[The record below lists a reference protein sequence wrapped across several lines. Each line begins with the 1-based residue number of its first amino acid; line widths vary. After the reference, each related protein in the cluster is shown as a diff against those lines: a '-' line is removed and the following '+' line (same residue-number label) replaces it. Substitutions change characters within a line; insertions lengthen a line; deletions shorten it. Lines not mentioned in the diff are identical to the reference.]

1 MESGDHEV
9 YKTSI
14 SNLNSPLSNLIRRFF
29 MADIFDYLLWR
40 GDLPLEA
47 VPLCPVDTLILSE
60 LSYIGFEGLVSGDFL
75 HPVPL
80 RAAAEA
86 FAALPDRGDRVRVK
100 KDEEL
105 IAACARTERFGN
117 LRMVFYRSE
126 LLPEQQSQFAA
137 VTWLLPGGGAVITYR
152 GTDLTLTGWKE
163 DFNMSFQPQVPS
175 QEKALRYLEAFS
187 RVHGGPVCLAGHSKG
202 GNLAVYAAARCQPE
216 LRARIVFAH
225 NHDGPGFHST
235 MMAEPGYRE
244 ALPKVRTFVPQ
255 SSVVGMLLEHEE
267 PYTVVRSRQLSLLQH
282 ESYSWEV
289 LGGDFVRMEEIDTN
303 SRFLDRTIKT
313 WLAGT
318 TMAERNAF
326 VDAVYELLALGQTDD
341 LREVIL
347 PRNVLR
353 YLRQLRT
360 DEQLRS
366 VIAREFADL
375 FRTAV
380 ELRRKREPLGLPEK
394 IQS

>member
-1 MESGDHEV
+1 
-9 YKTSI
+9 
-14 SNLNSPLSNLIRRFF
+14 

-40 GDLPLEA
+40 GDLGMDA
-47 VPLCPVDTLILSE
+47 VPPNPVDTLILSE
-60 LSYIGFEGLVSGDFL
+60 LSYIGFEGLVPGDFL

-80 RAAAEA
+80 KVAAEA
-86 FAALPDRGDRVRVK
+86 FLALPDREDRVRTK
-100 KDEEL
+100 KDADL
-105 IAACARTERFGN
+105 IAACAQTERFGS
-117 LRMVFYRSE
+117 LRLVFYRSE

-137 VTWLLPGGGAVITYR
+137 VTWLLPGGAAVITYR

-163 DFNMSFQPQVPS
+163 DFNMSFQEFVPA
-175 QEKALRYLEAFS
+175 QEKALRYLEAFA
-187 RVHGGPVCLAGHSKG
+187 RVHPGPVCLAGHSKG

-216 LRARIVFAH
+216 LRERILFAH
-225 NHDGPGFHST
+225 NHDGPGFHSA
-235 MMAEPGYRE
+235 MMADPGYRE

-267 PYTVVRSRQLSLLQH
+267 PYTVIRSRQLSLLQH
-282 ESYSWEV
+282 EPYSWEV
-289 LGGDFVRMEEIDTN
+289 LGGDFVRMAQIDEN

-313 WLAGT
+313 WLANT
-318 TMAERNAF
+318 TMEERNAF
-326 VDAVYELLALGQTDD
+326 VDAVYEVLTLGQTDD
-341 LREVIL
+341 LRDIIL

-366 VIAREFADL
+366 VITREFAEL

-380 ELRRKREPLGLPEK
+380 ELRRRKEPLGLPEV
-394 IQS
+394 